1 MNFFNSLF
9 VKMTMQNRLNIVL
22 GIFIF
27 SLLLV
32 KSNDSFAFAT
42 RKAGDTLA
50 KDTSEVFMDDPIAAM
65 LDSLSRLKFFD
76 KAALQVT
83 PNRYNFPFD
92 SVPNYSDSIYSGRL
106 AKLDAESPFDLIYN
120 NAVRSYIELYAVR
133 KRAMVERMLG
143 MTQLYFPMME
153 EILDRKK
160 IPLELKYL
168 AIVES
173 ALNPNARSR
182 AGAVGLWQFMYG
194 TGKMQG
200 LKISSYLD
208 ERSDPYKSTEA
219 ACEYLQFLYDMF
231 GDWQMVLAAYNGGPG
246 TVSKAIRRSGGKTTY
261 WEIRPYLPKETQ
273 GYVPAFIAVNYVMT
287 HAEEHNLYPVI
298 PRLTFADVDTVNIKE
313 ELSFQQIAKVLDM
326 SVEEIQ
332 YLNPCYKRYTIPH
345 SEERNYSLCLPNAKI
360 GSFIMNEAQ
369 IYEFAKKDSLMQT
382 LAVQQ
387 TAKTHIVRK
396 GENMGKVAQRY
407 GCTPEDIKA
416 WNRLKTPKLH
426 TGQKLTVY
434 IAVKKAAAPAVAEKT
449 KPVISD
455 STHVSKTN
463 SPVKTALEPSNT
475 FSADGK
481 LKYYVVQ
488 KGDSLWSIAQSNGV
502 TIEQIK
508 QWNGIG
514 NHKIMPGQKI
524 KIVTAG

>member
-1 MNFFNSLF
+1 
-9 VKMTMQNRLNIVL
+9 
-22 GIFIF
+22 
-27 SLLLV
+27 
-32 KSNDSFAFAT
+32 
-42 RKAGDTLA
+42 
-50 KDTSEVFMDDPIAAM
+50 M

-76 KAALQVT
+76 KATLQT
-83 PNRYNFPFD
+83 NTNKYHFPID
-92 SVPNYSDSIYSGRL
+92 SIPDYSDSVYSNRL
-106 AKLDAESPFDLIYN
+106 AKLDSESPFDLIYN
-120 NAVRSYIELYAVR
+120 NAVRSYIGLYAVR

-143 MTQLYFPMME
+143 MSQLYFPMIE

-160 IPLELKYL
+160 IPMELKYL

-173 ALNPNARSR
+173 ALNPSARSR

-261 WEIRPYLPKETQ
+261 WEIRPYLPRETQ

-287 HAEEHNLYPVI
+287 HAEEHNLYPVV

-332 YLNPCYKRYTIPH
+332 YLNPCYKRGTVPH
-345 SEERNYSLCLPNAKI
+345 SEENCYSLCLPTSKI
-360 GSFIMNEAQ
+360 GSFITNEAQ
-369 IYEFAKKDSLMQT
+369 IYEYAKKDSLMQT

-387 TAKTHIVRK
+387 VAKTHTVRK
-396 GENMGKVAQRY
+396 GETMSRVALRY
-407 GCTPEDIKA
+407 GCTPEDIKS
-416 WNRLKTPKLH
+416 WNHLKSPKLH
-426 TGQKLTVY
+426 SGQTLTVY
-434 IAVKKAAAPAVAEKT
+434 IAVKK
-449 KPVISD
+449 
-455 STHVSKTN
+455 STASSQTTKTN
-463 SPVKTALEPSNT
+463 VTAADTTNVSRTNT
-475 FSADGK
+475 STKNPPESTNTTTTSADGK
-481 LKYYVVQ
+481 LKYYIVQ
-488 KGDSLWSIAQSNGV
+488 RGDSLWSIAQSNGV

-508 QWNGIG
+508 QWNSIDD

-524 KIVTAG
+524 KIVIAG